1 MSLVPS
7 WDRQEVAAVV
17 VVVAVVAVA
26 AVVVAAVVAAV
37 GINTRLRHLKVPSFS
52 LVKAISPPHRR
63 SRSHPLQMDNTV
75 ISKSY
80 NTHHP
85 THLPTTSLSRRHL
98 HF

>member
-7 WDRQEVAAVV
+7 WDRQEVAAVAVVVAV
-17 VVVAVVAVA
+17 VVVAAVAVA
-26 AVVVAAVVAAV
+26 AVVAVV

>member
-17 VVVAVVAVA
+17 AVVAVVA

-37 GINTRLRHLKVPSFS
+37 GINTRLRHLEVPSFS

>member
-7 WDRQEVAAVV
+7 WDRQEVA
-17 VVVAVVAVA
+17 VVVAVVVVAVA

-98 HF
+98 HS

>member
-17 VVVAVVAVA
+17 AVVAVVAV
-26 AVVVAAVVAAV
+26 AVVVAAVVAVV
-37 GINTRLRHLKVPSFS
+37 GINTRLRHLEVPSFS
-52 LVKAISPPHRR
+52 PVKAISPPHRR

-98 HF
+98 HS